1 LFRLLCCIT
10 AEAVSV
16 PDRDRLTA
24 VRGVNA
30 CLVCNRSM
38 LKHNNFR
45 TPHTEDAPLVAAHQI
60 ARRDAQRGQW
70 LLQPTDFALHAGE
83 RAVLTGPSGSGKS
96 VFLRALA
103 LLDPLEGGAVRW
115 HGEHVTRA
123 RIVRYRRHIAYLRQR
138 PALLDGSV
146 EDNLRY
152 PYTLAVYR
160 DAQFDAQRARAL
172 FAAAGR
178 VDDFLAR
185 PASEL
190 SGGEAQI
197 VALVRVLQLDPQA
210 LLLDEP
216 TASLDPESARAVEA
230 LVAGWFEQA
239 GTARATVWVSHDP
252 AQAQRVGTRHLTMR
266 AGVLEE
272 PAAHAASIQG
282 AAQ

>member
-1 LFRLLCCIT
+1 MPGYLCMT
-10 AEAVSV
+10 ASHDLYAG
-16 PDRDRLTA
+16 P
-24 VRGVNA
+24 
-30 CLVCNRSM
+30 VCNLSM
-38 LKHNNFR
+38 LEHK
-45 TPHTEDAPLVAAHQI
+45 TLSPPHADGAPLVEAHQI

-70 LLQPTDFALHAGE
+70 LLHPTDFALRAGE

-103 LLDPLEGGAVRW
+103 LLDPLDGGDVRW
-115 HGEHVTRA
+115 HGESVTRG
-123 RIVRYRRHIAYLRQR
+123 RIVHYRRHIAYLRQR

-160 DAQFDAQRARAL
+160 DVRFDPARAGAL
-172 FAAAGR
+172 FAATGR
-178 VDDFLAR
+178 SSDFLAR
-185 PASEL
+185 DASEL

-197 VALVRVLQLDPQA
+197 VALVRVLQLDPEA

-230 LVAGWFEQA
+230 LVAGWFDEA
-239 GTARATVWVSHDP
+239 RAVRATVWVSHDP
-252 AQAQRVGTRHLTMR
+252 AQAQRVGARHLTMR

-272 PAAHAASIQG
+272 PAARAAFTQG

>member
-1 LFRLLCCIT
+1 MLHYRKSSQRARLRFQ
-10 AEAVSV
+10 AVTGGPVGSF
-16 PDRDRLTA
+16 
-24 VRGVNA
+24 
-30 CLVCNRSM
+30 VCNLSM
-38 LKHNNFR
+38 LEHNPF
-45 TPHTEDAPLVAAHQI
+45 PSLHEASAPLVEAHQI

-70 LLQPTDFALHAGE
+70 LLHPTDFVLRAGE

-103 LLDPLEGGAVRW
+103 LLDPLDSGEVSW
-115 HGEHVTRA
+115 HGEQVTRA

-138 PALLDGSV
+138 PALLDGTV

-160 DAQFDAQRARAL
+160 DDRFDAGRVRAL

-178 VDDFLAR
+178 ASDFLAR
-185 PASEL
+185 PTSEL
-190 SGGEAQI
+190 SGGESQI
-197 VALVRVLQLDPQA
+197 VALVRVLQLDPDA

-230 LVAGWFEQA
+230 LVAGWFEHA
-239 GTARATVWVSHDP
+239 SDARATVWVSHDP
-252 AQAQRVGTRHLTMR
+252 AQAARVGKRHLTMR
-266 AGVLEE
+266 AGALEE
-272 PAAHAASIQG
+272 PAARAASIQG

>member
-1 LFRLLCCIT
+1 MPGYIGPTCGLTYGLT
-10 AEAVSV
+10 
-16 PDRDRLTA
+16 DRLTT
-24 VRGVNA
+24 RRTLHER
-30 CLVCNRSM
+30 LVCNLPM
-38 LKHNNFR
+38 LTHKNSS
-45 TPHTEDAPLVAAHQI
+45 TPQDEGTPLVEARAL

-70 LLQPTDFALHAGE
+70 LLQPTDFALRAGE
-83 RAVLTGPSGSGKS
+83 RCVLTGPSGSGKS

-103 LLDPLEGGAVRW
+103 LLDAPDGGEVLW

-160 DAQFDAQRARAL
+160 DARFDAARARAL
-172 FAAAGR
+172 FDAAGR
-178 VDDFLAR
+178 ASDFLGR
-185 PASEL
+185 LTSEL

-197 VALVRVLQLDPQA
+197 VALVRVLQLDPDA

-216 TASLDPESARAVEA
+216 TASLDPESARGVEA
-230 LVAGWFEQA
+230 LVAGWFDQA
-239 GTARATVWVSHDP
+239 SAARATVWVSHDP

-266 AGVLEE
+266 AGVLDK
-272 PAAHAASIQG
+272 PAAQAATTQG
-282 AAQ
+282 AAP

>member
-1 LFRLLCCIT
+1 
-10 AEAVSV
+10 
-16 PDRDRLTA
+16 
-24 VRGVNA
+24 
-30 CLVCNRSM
+30 M
-38 LKHNNFR
+38 LKHSHLS
-45 TPHTEDAPLVAAHQI
+45 PPGAKSAALVETHRI

-70 LLQPTDFALHAGE
+70 LLHATDFALRAGE

-103 LLDPLEGGAVRW
+103 LLDPIDGGEVRW
-115 HGEHVTRA
+115 HGEPVTRA
-123 RIVRYRRHIAYLRQR
+123 RIVHYRRHIAYLRQR

-152 PYTLAVYR
+152 PYTLAAYR
-160 DAQFDAQRARAL
+160 NERFDAARASAL
-172 FAAAGR
+172 FDAAGR
-178 VDDFLAR
+178 ASDFLAR
-185 PASEL
+185 NTAEL

-197 VALVRVLQLDPQA
+197 VALVRVLQLDPEA

-230 LVAGWFEQA
+230 LVTGWFEQA
-239 GTARATVWVSHDP
+239 RTARATVWVSHDP
-252 AQAQRVGTRHLTMR
+252 GQASRVGARHLTMR

-272 PAAHAASIQG
+272 PAARAPFIEG

>member
-1 LFRLLCCIT
+1 
-10 AEAVSV
+10 V
-16 PDRDRLTA
+16 PGCRALTA
-24 VRGVNA
+24 SRGVHA
-30 CLVCNRSM
+30 GFVCNLSM
-38 LKHNNFR
+38 LKHHHFPP
-45 TPHTEDAPLVAAHQI
+45 PHAEGAALVEAHQV

-70 LLQPTDFALHAGE
+70 LLHPTDFALHAGE

-103 LLDPLEGGAVRW
+103 LLDPLDGGELRW
-115 HGEHVTRA
+115 HGEPVTRA
-123 RIVRYRRHIAYLRQR
+123 RIVHYRRHIAYLRQR

-152 PYTLAVYR
+152 PYTLAAYR
-160 DAQFDAQRARAL
+160 DERFDAARASAL

-178 VDDFLAR
+178 GSDFLAR
-185 PASEL
+185 NTSEL

-197 VALVRVLQLDPQA
+197 VALVRVLQLDPEA

-230 LVAGWFEQA
+230 LVAGWFDQA
-239 GTARATVWVSHDP
+239 RSARATVWVSHDP
-252 AQAQRVGTRHLTMR
+252 AQASRVGARHLTMR

-272 PAAHAASIQG
+272 PAARAALVQG